1 MTIENLRCFLI
12 LAQELNFTR
21 AAAKAHVTQTAM
33 SRKILSIEEELSIK
47 LFERTHHRVSLTNA
61 GQEFYYQI
69 STMLKSYDTAVTQAQ
84 NMDKGVRDSVQ
95 IGVGVYE
102 HALLRPVIQDFIHQ
116 HPISKLNCVQFKY
129 HELIESFDHGNMDLI
144 ITSDQFLQTIDQEDL
159 ELILVHD
166 YPWCLVLD
174 QNNPLARKEVVD
186 MADLHTQNII
196 TMNQGSIS
204 VIRSLFRPWF
214 PLTSIDYVNS
224 WETKL
229 TLVNAGR
236 GVGFIPAFVDVSPY
250 PDVVTRSLH
259 PFYRPRKFYAIIR
272 KSNTNLCAY
281 QLAQALEAYYQP
293 KLWLQEC

>member
-174 QNNPLARKEVVD
+174 QNNP
-186 MADLHTQNII
+186 QI
-196 TMNQGSIS
+196 
-204 VIRSLFRPWF
+204 
-214 PLTSIDYVNS
+214 
-224 WETKL
+224 
-229 TLVNAGR
+229 GR
-236 GVGFIPAFVDVSPY
+236 ASCRERV
-250 PDVVTRSLH
+250 
-259 PFYRPRKFYAIIR
+259 
-272 KSNTNLCAY
+272 
-281 QLAQALEAYYQP
+281 
-293 KLWLQEC
+293 

>member
-95 IGVGVYE
+95 IGGGVYE